1 MVIRKRLRE
10 SIGFIHTGRSLDFA
24 CEDETPRVRVANREI
39 DCMTRRHGHDETAF

>member
-1 MVIRKRLRE
+1 MVIGKRLCE
-10 SIGFIHTGRSLDFA
+10 NICLVHAGRSLDFA